1 MIALCPAHAE
11 AEVYQW
17 PMREFLRCRGRGA
30 SVIKMQT
37 KWRERIHAQRTQWTT
52 ESVTQRMKSP
62 MNEWSV
68 SLNDSLN
75 QHDSVEQCNQ
85 WTDDSVNECI
95 DESMN
100 QWMTEFQWADK
111 SANEIWVDESMNQWM
126 NERMDIMDE
135 TMDGRMDE
143 WTILL
148 CCATSS
154 TDLLAEVPLL
164 LATSSLS
171 NLSSEQT
178 PMCATPALS
187 CHPASSICYCVCTS
201 IIFVHT
207 CYYVFS
213 NLQLQSGKAEEQQY
227 CLNLPLA
234 QLLHCV

>member
-1 MIALCPAHAE
+1 MWQWLPCAPHMPRRKFINGLCESFCDAE
-11 AEVYQW
+11 AEVHQW
-17 PMREFLRCRGRGA
+17 LRCKRNGVKESMHNGPNEPLNQWHRE
-30 SVIKMQT
+30 
-37 KWRERIHAQRTQWTT
+37 WRVRW
-52 ESVTQRMKSP
+52 
-62 MNEWSV
+62 MNESV

-111 SANEIWVDESMNQWM
+111 SANEVWVDESMNQWM

-187 CHPASSICYCVCTS
+187 CHPASSIC
-201 IIFVHT
+201 
-207 CYYVFS
+207 
-213 NLQLQSGKAEEQQY
+213 
-227 CLNLPLA
+227 
-234 QLLHCV
+234 